1 MSAPRAVGDE
11 PSWGLGD
18 VGGGI
23 VASLALS
30 TLVGALIISAAGWSD
45 TAAIPIWGLALL
57 QIPLWGGYLG
67 AVVLAG
73 HTKGNGVVVDFGVRS
88 RPLDAPVGLVIG
100 VLTQLVAV
108 PLLYLPILW
117 ATGSDSDELSEPARE
132 LAGRAGSNAGWLLF
146 ALIVGVGAPV
156 VEELFYRGLF
166 MKALQKRGTPPWAVV
181 LLSSVVFAAI
191 HFQVL
196 QFPGLLLFGLV
207 AGVLTLRSGRLG
219 PALWAHVGFNL
230 TTVAVLYLQR

>member
-30 TLVGALIISAAGWSD
+30 TLVGALIIGAAGWSD

-73 HTKGNGVVVDFGVRS
+73 RTKGHGVVVDFGVRS
-88 RPLDAPVGLVIG
+88 RPSTPR
-100 VLTQLVAV
+100 
-108 PLLYLPILW
+108 W
-117 ATGSDSDELSEPARE
+117 
-132 LAGRAGSNAGWLLF
+132 GW
-146 ALIVGVGAPV
+146 
-156 VEELFYRGLF
+156 
-166 MKALQKRGTPPWAVV
+166 
-181 LLSSVVFAAI
+181 SS
-191 HFQVL
+191 
-196 QFPGLLLFGLV
+196 GC
-207 AGVLTLRSGRLG
+207 
-219 PALWAHVGFNL
+219 
-230 TTVAVLYLQR
+230 